1 MDKTV
6 ILTGLRANSD
16 LHIGNYFGALLP
28 IIEMAYK
35 HTSSDYR
42 INLFVPD
49 LHSFTTPVD
58 HSKLFQQTINNIKL
72 YVAAGLPID
81 NENIYVYRQSFV
93 PAHSEMT
100 WIFDNFTTFSTLR
113 RMQQFED
120 KAGLLKDSEA
130 DDDSD
135 AHLTLR
141 QSLNTEQ
148 LKSVS
153 VGLFNYPV
161 LMAADILLY
170 DADYIPVG
178 ADQIQHLEFTRDL
191 AAHINNR
198 FAEHGELFTVPKN
211 QKDQNAFFGRETTL
225 KIQDLVNPDKKMSKM
240 NQNDRGV
247 LFLSDKPADAAK
259 KIMTA
264 STDNLGKIGSDP
276 NQQPGV
282 YNLMQLLAL
291 LTDTTLEEVVKQ
303 WVGKTSYSELKSA
316 LAEHA
321 QSFLTTLHAKLANLD
336 EKHILDKVI
345 HDELAVNEQANA
357 KLLKVQT
364 AIGLR

>member
-1 MDKTV
+1 MNKTV

-35 HTSSDYR
+35 HTGDDFQ

-49 LHSFTTPVD
+49 LHSFTTPID

-81 NENIYVYRQSFV
+81 NPNIFVYRQSFI

-100 WIFDNFTTFSTLR
+100 WILDNFTTFGTLR

-120 KAGLLKDSEA
+120 KAGLLKDSDA
-130 DDDSD
+130 DPDSEE
-135 AHLTLR
+135 HLAARQTLNNP
-141 QSLNTEQ
+141 QLN
-148 LKSVS
+148 SVS
-153 VGLFNYPV
+153 VGLYNYPV

-170 DADYIPVG
+170 DATYVPVG

-191 AAHINNR
+191 AIHINNK
-198 FAEHGELFTVPKN
+198 FSEHGELFEVPKN
-211 QKDQNAFFGRETTL
+211 QKDQNAFFQKETTL
-225 KIQDLVNPDKKMSKM
+225 RIQDLANPEKKMSKS
-240 NQNDRGV
+240 NQNDRGII
-247 LFLSDKPADAAK
+247 FLSDKPEEAAK
-259 KIMTA
+259 KIMSA
-264 STDNLGKIGSDP
+264 STDNFGEIGSDP
-276 NQQPGV
+276 IKQPGI
-282 YNLMQLLAL
+282 YNLLQILAL
-291 LTDTTLEEVVKQ
+291 LTNTPLDEITKQ
-303 WVGKTSYSELKSA
+303 WVGKTSYSELKTAVSEQTKA
-316 LAEHA
+316 
-321 QSFLTTLHAKLANLD
+321 FLTTLGDKLANLD
-336 EKHILDKVI
+336 EGHILDKVAK
-345 HDELAVNEQANA
+345 DELAMNEVANA